1 MICTK
6 APSIH
11 LSPLVS
17 CCQLAP
23 SHLPPSTP
31 LPLLPAYACW
41 HQVTQVSPPGVPLLL
56 PTTHCSSITI
66 NTIPYPFLAPPLHFT
81 LLPPAL
87 CTSHECKH
95 LLKERELS
103 DKQEEIALT
112 AKRIERDQDAPKDKR
127 GVNTQLD
134 ILEDAGRSM
143 ERATECLSSSKV
155 LAIKPGA
162 DKNKLSSD
170 DLVGV
175 PFEDTGDGTEI
186 LRLIEKVSEGRQ
198 DLVFLD

>member
-1 MICTK
+1 MQH
-6 APSIH
+6 AGPG
-11 LSPLVS
+11 PGGAR
-17 CCQLAP
+17 Q
-23 SHLPPSTP
+23 
-31 LPLLPAYACW
+31 
-41 HQVTQVSPPGVPLLL
+41 QVSAILCVCVMAKPIVARRATHPGQ
-56 PTTHCSSITI
+56 TT
-66 NTIPYPFLAPPLHFT
+66 AR
-81 LLPPAL
+81 
-87 CTSHECKH
+87 TSHECKH

-175 PFEDTGDGTEI
+175 PFEDTGDG
-186 LRLIEKVSEGRQ
+186 RRSCG
-198 DLVFLD
+198 